1 MTDQLEYLFADLRA
15 DSKCDVRPP
24 GAIAARRTLRRRRT
38 NRTVGA
44 AAFLVVAGAGG
55 VTATMALSPRAD
67 QIEPADRAAA
77 LAGVDPNAPHALRGV
92 ARSEV
97 IGTEVMVAGTYTLAV
112 ACVGR
117 GWVNVSLRRGEE
129 QISEARTHCSQGQQ
143 LNVLVVFTLTSD
155 GPVTTEL
162 RADDE
167 AAGRAGFAYQLKPTG

>member
-15 DSKCDVRPP
+15 DTKCEVRPP
-24 GAIAARRTLRRRRT
+24 GAVAARRTLRRRRT

-55 VTATMALSPRAD
+55 VTATMALSPRGE
-67 QIEPADRAAA
+67 QVEPADRAAA
-77 LAGVDPNAPHALRGV
+77 LAGVDPDAPHSRQGV
-92 ARSEV
+92 ARSGV
-97 IGTEVMVAGTYTLAV
+97 VGTEVMVAGTYTLAV

-117 GWVNVSLRRGEE
+117 GWVNVTLRNADG
-129 QISEARTHCSQGQQ
+129 QVSEARTHCSEGQQ
-143 LNVLVVFTLTSD
+143 LSVVVKFDVTSG

-167 AAGRAGFAYQLKPTG
+167 ASGRAGFAYQVKAMG